1 MPCSDG
7 ELQRVADVLDR
18 RRPGDRPPP
27 SEDKRRE
34 KKGDGSGLG
43 LGLDGWVIEV
53 EVLRPNFPLAFMS
66 STKFRG
72 AHFQAGNK

>member
-34 KKGDGSGLG
+34 RGWIGGLG

-53 EVLRPNFPLAFMS
+53 EGLRPNFPLAFMS